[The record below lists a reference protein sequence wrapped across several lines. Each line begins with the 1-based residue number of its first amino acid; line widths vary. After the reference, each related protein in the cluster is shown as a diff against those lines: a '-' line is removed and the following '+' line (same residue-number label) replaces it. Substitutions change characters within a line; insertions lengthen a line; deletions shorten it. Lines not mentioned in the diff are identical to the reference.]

1 MVVNHNIRPTSILA
15 ISFTKASST
24 EMKNRAISLSQDPR
38 IHKVTYG
45 TFHSVFFR
53 ILRHFEKYNLDSIL
67 DEKSKRLARAI
78 SLSQD
83 PRIHKVT
90 YGTFHSVFFRILRH
104 FEKYNLDSI
113 LDEKSKRLAIKGILK
128 SLNVENGE
136 DDEVG
141 QLINEISFVKN
152 ELMDKG
158 DFNSE
163 VVSKDEFIKAYNL
176 YEEHKHQI
184 KKIDFDDML
193 LRTYY
198 LLKNNSK
205 ALETVRSVYRY
216 ILVDEFQDINKV
228 QFEVLKLISNPQ
240 NNIFVVG
247 DEDQSIYGFRGA
259 RPDFLLEFEEYF
271 SGTKKVMLDINY
283 RSKGEIIDVANRLIE
298 KNSNRYEKVIKCS
311 QGNGGNISYIAPK
324 DSEEEAVL
332 IGKEIL
338 EEIKKDFVEYSDFA
352 VIYRTNIQ
360 SRALVDVFMDM
371 RIPFVVKD
379 SIVTI
384 YDHWAAQD
392 ILAYLRLGLDSSLS
406 KDWVRIINKPF
417 RYISRDS
424 INSIK
429 DEKDFINALI
439 TKCNLHPKQ
448 VKTINDLDIDL
459 SYLKT
464 LNPQNAISYIR
475 TSLEYDM
482 YILDYCS
489 NRKIKSNGLI
499 EILNEL
505 ESSATTLNPQNAISY
520 IRTSLEYDM
529 YILDYC
535 SNRKIKSNGLIEIL
549 NELES
554 SATNFK
560 TIKEYLDHI
569 DRVKS
574 EVVGNKNKDQGDGV
588 IFTTMHSA
596 KGLEFKN
603 VYIITI
609 KEYLDHIDRVKSEV
623 VGNKNKDQGD
633 GVIFTTMH
641 SAKGLEFKNVYI
653 IGVNEGIDHIDRVK
667 SEVVGN
673 KNKDQGDGVIFT
685 TMHSAK
691 GLEFKNVYIIG
702 VNEGTIPHEKSYDLD
717 DDSKK
722 DEQIEE
728 ERRLMYVAITRAEDK
743 LCISSPQNKGTIP
756 HEKSYD
762 LDDDSKKDEQIEEE
776 RRLMYV
782 AITRAEDKLCIS
794 SPQNKYGR
802 KVSVSTFI
810 DDIKAPTKEEMDSIS
825 IGDTIYHKRFKGGTI
840 VAKDGDSIRVKFSDG
855 TRILNYRVCILN
867 NVIHV

>member
-1 MVVNHNIRPTSILA
+1 MINIDRLNKNQKDAINHIDGPCMVLAGPGSGKTRVITYRIANMVVNHNIRPTSILA

-38 IHKVTYG
+38 I
-45 TFHSVFFR
+45 
-53 ILRHFEKYNLDSIL
+53 N
-67 DEKSKRLARAI
+67 
-78 SLSQD
+78 
-83 PRIHKVT
+83 KVT

-136 DDEVG
+136 DDEVVG

-499 EILNEL
+499 EIL
-505 ESSATTLNPQNAISY
+505 
-520 IRTSLEYDM
+520 D
-529 YILDYC
+529 
-535 SNRKIKSNGLIEIL
+535 
-549 NELES
+549 ELES

-603 VYIITI
+603 VYII
-609 KEYLDHIDRVKSEV
+609 
-623 VGNKNKDQGD
+623 
-633 GVIFTTMH
+633 
-641 SAKGLEFKNVYI
+641 
-653 IGVNEGIDHIDRVK
+653 GVNE
-667 SEVVGN
+667 
-673 KNKDQGDGVIFT
+673 
-685 TMHSAK
+685 
-691 GLEFKNVYIIG
+691 
-702 VNEGTIPHEKSYDLD
+702 
-717 DDSKK
+717 
-722 DEQIEE
+722 
-728 ERRLMYVAITRAEDK
+728 
-743 LCISSPQNKGTIP
+743 GTIP